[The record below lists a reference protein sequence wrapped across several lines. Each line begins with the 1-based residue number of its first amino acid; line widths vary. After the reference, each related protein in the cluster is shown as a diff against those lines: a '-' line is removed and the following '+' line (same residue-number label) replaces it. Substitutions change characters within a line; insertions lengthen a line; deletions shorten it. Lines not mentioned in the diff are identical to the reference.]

1 MTRIRATL
9 LLLIL
14 LTAIGLAPADAALAR
29 VPAPA
34 PTKAPEPT
42 ASAPAPQGTATRTPP
57 ALTPKQIMEGMSV
70 ADKVGQ
76 LFLVTFQ
83 GYDTSAESDIAT
95 LVRDYRVGGVALLPS
110 NGNFRNVP
118 VLTSP
123 ITPTADDHPD
133 PAAQHASADRHAG
146 ECPPAPG
153 AEPGPGDHPDGQ
165 PDSDRDDHPDDRPDG
180 EAGKQGQA
188 QGAAGACHS
197 NPRRAAADR
206 ARLDGRR

>member
-34 PTKAPEPT
+34 PTKPPEPT
-42 ASAPAPQGTATRTPP
+42 ASAPTPQGTATRTPP

-118 VLTSP
+118 VLMSP
-123 ITPTADDHPD
+123 ITPTATITPTRPLNTPQQIATLANALQLLALS
-133 PAAQHASADRHAG
+133 PA
-146 ECPPAPG
+146 
-153 AEPGPGDHPDGQ
+153 
-165 PDSDRDDHPDDRPDG
+165 
-180 EAGKQGQA
+180 QA
-188 QGAAGACHS
+188 ITRTVSLTATATITPTRS
-197 NPRRAAADR
+197 PRR
-206 ARLDGRR
+206 

>member
-1 MTRIRATL
+1 MAV
-9 LLLIL
+9 
-14 LTAIGLAPADAALAR
+14 GLAPADAAQAR

-34 PTKAPEPT
+34 PTKPPQPT

-95 LVRDYRVGGVALLPS
+95 LVRDYRVGGVALLPA

-118 VLTSP
+118 VLVPVPP
-123 ITPTADDHPD
+123 ITSTDGHHPD
-133 PAAQHASADRHAG
+133 AHAQHPPADRHAG
-146 ECPPAPG
+146 ERAPT
-153 AEPGPGDHPDGQ
+153 PGPDPAQ
-165 PDSDRDDHPDDRPDG
+165 PITRTASP
-180 EAGKQGQA
+180 
-188 QGAAGACHS
+188 
-197 NPRRAAADR
+197 
-206 ARLDGRR
+206 